1 VLFAVTFDHVEDAER
16 EVPDPNPIF
25 VEAGVFVVVQP
36 EVVLLGDVETF
47 LDDLGKI
54 LLLQTIVA
62 PVLVLAGQ
70 QQTDDGVQEG
80 GRAVALEDNL
90 EKLLGVVGLLDSSQ
104 VAEPVEELDQRLELQ
119 DLASRQSP
127 LVLLN
132 EGRQGG
138 LQAGGLRT
146 EVVLEAIHVIQNIK
160 VTEPLPPFLTIII
173 SRDSNILGLSSRG
186 LWDGHRS
193 R

>member
-1 VLFAVTFDHVEDAER
+1 MLFAVTFDHVEDAER